1 MGQCVVVGLRATDLI
16 TSKRRLLPPPQRQPA
31 NLQCQPFIWLMT
43 LCGGC
48 CGKSCAHSH
57 THKQPVGQSTDCLC
71 VCLTKV
77 TQRYFSTG
85 KAHKLG
91 HSKKEREQETAKT
104 DKCLQRESSTHT
116 LNENANCICE
126 CKILFASFVWV
137 GKRKILMIL

>member
-1 MGQCVVVGLRATDLI
+1 MRRGYVGQCVVVGLRATDLI

-43 LCGGC
+43 LCGSC

-57 THKQPVGQSTDCLC
+57 THTNSRTEYCVF

-91 HSKKEREQETAKT
+91 HREKGRDRDSE
-104 DKCLQRESSTHT
+104 D
-116 LNENANCICE
+116 
-126 CKILFASFVWV
+126 
-137 GKRKILMIL
+137 